1 MVICQNS
8 HRCNAR
14 KSKGEKEG
22 YSPVSINGIIEPFE
36 ERERIASDSS
46 QKAADKEK
54 LPKVWMALKTVV
66 NNSANAG
73 ANEPSNTDI
82 VYSSAE
88 LHTFRVRTSNHG
100 VPHYAAEQAD
110 EREGDERSF
119 GDVLK

>member
-22 YSPVSINGIIEPFE
+22 YSPVLDDTWSLEAKQGTRGGKTNSINGIIEPFE

-73 ANEPSNTDI
+73 ANEPAQIDKPR
-82 VYSSAE
+82 
-88 LHTFRVRTSNHG
+88 L
-100 VPHYAAEQAD
+100 
-110 EREGDERSF
+110 
-119 GDVLK
+119 LK